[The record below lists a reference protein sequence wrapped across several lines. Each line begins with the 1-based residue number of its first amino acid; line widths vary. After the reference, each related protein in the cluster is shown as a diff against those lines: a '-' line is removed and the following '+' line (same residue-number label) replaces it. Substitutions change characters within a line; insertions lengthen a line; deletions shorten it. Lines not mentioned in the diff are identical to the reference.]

1 MSTCDLPSPGSTG
14 EGLEVRVAR
23 HNLPTWI
30 DGEEVYGSE
39 QFAVRYPYTGE
50 VIGTAPRLSREEVTR
65 ILDCSG
71 TLRFELSRH
80 ERAQLLNR
88 IADRLQAEEE
98 DFATLITLES
108 GLALKDTRYE
118 MRRAQDVF
126 RFAAMEA
133 LRDDGQVFACD
144 TSANGKNR
152 RAYTLREPLR
162 LVTAIT
168 PFNHPLNQV
177 AHKVAPSIATNN
189 VMVLKPSSR
198 TPLAAL
204 RLARIMREAGLPD
217 GMVTIVTGAAEEIGP
232 ILWTH
237 PAVELVSL
245 TGGTEIGKRVASELG
260 YRRAIL
266 ELGGNDPLIVLRDAD
281 LDEAARLATAG
292 AFKNSGQRCTA
303 VKRIIVEEPVADA
316 LGESLAAAAATL
328 KVGDP
333 LDPETDIGTVIGEAD
348 AVAFERRKNDALAAG
363 ARLLFGGER
372 RGAQLTPTVL
382 DHVRPEMEIVAC
394 ETFGPYAP
402 LLRVPDLDAAIATAN
417 QQDFGLSSG
426 VVTNDLRAI
435 NRCIRELRV
444 GSVNIR
450 EVPGYRTELTPF
462 GGTKDSGL
470 GVKEGVIEA
479 MKAMT
484 FTKLYTLPW
493 D

>member
-1 MSTCDLPSPGSTG
+1 MTPTDTRFDLPLLI
-14 EGLEVRVAR
+14 EGKEVRTPDVLEV
-23 HNLPTWI
+23 H
-30 DGEEVYGSE
+30 
-39 QFAVRYPYTGE
+39 YPYTGE
-50 VIGTAPRLSREEVTR
+50 VIGSVPKLTRDEVWAL
-65 ILDCSG
+65 LDRMSERKFDL
-71 TLRFELSRH
+71 TRH
-80 ERAQLLNR
+80 ERATILNR
-88 IADRLQAEEE
+88 IADGLEADAR
-98 DFATLITLES
+98 DFARLITLES
-108 GLALKDTRYE
+108 GLCMKDTQYE
-118 MRRAQDVF
+118 LRRAQDVF

-133 LRDDGQVFACD
+133 LRDDGQVFSCD

-152 RAYTLREPLR
+152 RAYTMKVPLR
-162 LVTAIT
+162 LVGAIT

-189 VMVLKPSSR
+189 VMVLKPSGR

-204 RLARIMREAGLPD
+204 RLARVMAEAGLPE
-217 GMVTIVTGAAEEIGP
+217 GMVTFVTGDAEEVGP
-232 ILWTH
+232 PLWRH

-245 TGGTEIGKRVASELG
+245 TGGTPIGKRIATEMG
-260 YRRAIL
+260 YKRAIL
-266 ELGGNDPLIVLRDAD
+266 ELGGNDPLIVLKDAD
-281 LDEAARLATAG
+281 LDEAVNLALYG

-303 VKRIIVEEPVADA
+303 VKRIIVEEPLGDA
-316 LGESLAAAAATL
+316 FAAKLAAAAPTL

-333 LDPETDIGTVIGEAD
+333 LDSSTDIGTVISEAD
-348 AVAFERRKNDALAAG
+348 AADFERRMNDAIAAG
-363 ARLLFGGER
+363 AKLLYGGQR
-372 RGAQLTPTVL
+372 HGAQITPTVL

-402 LLRVPDLDAAIATAN
+402 IIRVANLDEAIAVAN
-417 QQDFGLSSG
+417 DQDFGLSSG
-426 VVTNDLRAI
+426 VVTNNLKAI

-470 GVKEGVIEA
+470 GVKEGVIES
-479 MKAMT
+479 MRAMT

>member
-1 MSTCDLPSPGSTG
+1 MMNATAIGTRLPQ
-14 EGLEVRVAR
+14 
-23 HNLPTWI
+23 HDLPTWI
-30 DGEEVYGSE
+30 NGQEVRGDRRFS
-39 QFAVRYPYTGE
+39 VCYPYTGE
-50 VIGTAPRLSREEVTR
+50 VIGSAPRLSREAVTR
-65 ILDCSG
+65 ALDHAG
-71 TLRFELSRH
+71 QRRFDLSRH
-80 ERAQLLNR
+80 ERAQVLNR
-88 IADRLQAEEE
+88 IADLLQAEED
-98 DFATLITLES
+98 DFAMLITLES

-162 LVTAIT
+162 LVAAIT

-204 RLARIMREAGLPD
+204 RLGRVMREAGLPD
-217 GMVTIVTGAAEEIGP
+217 GMVTFVTGEAEEIGP
-232 ILWTH
+232 LLWMH

-245 TGGTEIGKRVASELG
+245 TGGTEIGKRVAAEMG

-281 LDEAARLATAG
+281 PAEAIGLATYG

-303 VKRIIVEEPVADA
+303 VKRIIVEGALADD
-316 LGESLAAAAATL
+316 LAAGLAIAAAPL

-333 LDPETDIGTVIGEAD
+333 LDPDTDIGTVISEAD
-348 AVAFERRKNDALAAG
+348 AIEFERRMNQALQDG
-363 ARLLFGGER
+363 ATLLYGGER
-372 RGAQLTPTVL
+372 RGAQITPAVL
-382 DHVRPEMEIVAC
+382 DHVRPEMELVGC

-402 LLRVPDLDAAIATAN
+402 ILRVSDLDDAIATAN

-444 GSVNIR
+444 GTVNIR
-450 EVPGYRTELTPF
+450 EIPGYRTELTPF

-470 GVKEGVIEA
+470 GVKEGVVEA

>member
-1 MSTCDLPSPGSTG
+1 MTATATTSKTLF
-14 EGLEVRVAR
+14 R
-23 HNLPTWI
+23 HDLPTWI
-30 DGEEVYGSE
+30 AGQEVYGGK
-39 QFAVRYPYTGE
+39 QFVVHYPYTGE
-50 VIGTAPRLSREEVTR
+50 AIGSAPRLSRDEVARVLDDAGTR
-65 ILDCSG
+65 SFD
-71 TLRFELSRH
+71 LSRH
-80 ERAQLLNR
+80 ERAQLLNG

-118 MRRAQDVF
+118 LRRAQDVF

-144 TSANGKNR
+144 TSANGKHR

-162 LVTAIT
+162 LVAAIT

-198 TPLAAL
+198 TPLSAL

-217 GMVTIVTGAAEEIGP
+217 GMVTIVTGDAEEIGP
-232 ILWTH
+232 VLWRH

-245 TGGTEIGKRVASELG
+245 TGGTEIGKRVAQELG

-266 ELGGNDPLIVLRDAD
+266 ELGGNDPLIVLGDAD
-281 LDEAARLATAG
+281 LDEAVRLATYG

-303 VKRIIVEEPVADA
+303 VKRIIAEEPIADA
-316 LGESLAAAAATL
+316 LAAGVAAATTML
-328 KVGDP
+328 HVGDP
-333 LDPETDIGTVIGEAD
+333 LDPRTDIGTIIAEDEAID
-348 AVAFERRKNDALAAG
+348 FERRMNDALASG
-363 ARLLFGGER
+363 AKLLYGGQR
-372 RGAQLTPTVL
+372 RGAQLTPAVL
-382 DHVRPEMEIVAC
+382 DHVRPEMELVAC

-402 LLRVPDLDAAIATAN
+402 ILRVPDLDAAIATAN
-417 QQDFGLSSG
+417 LQDFGLSSG

-444 GSVNIR
+444 GTVNIR

-462 GGTKDSGL
+462 GGTKASGL
-470 GVKEGVIEA
+470 GVKEGVVEA

>member
-1 MSTCDLPSPGSTG
+1 MSAVATSALP
-14 EGLEVRVAR
+14 R
-23 HNLPTWI
+23 HDLPTWI
-30 DGEEVYGSE
+30 DGREVFGDQ
-39 QFAVRYPYTGE
+39 QFEVRYPYTGE
-50 VIGTAPRLSREEVTR
+50 AIGSAPRLSRDEVAAV
-65 ILDCSG
+65 LDRAAER
-71 TLRFELSRH
+71 RFDLSRH
-80 ERAQLLNR
+80 ERAQILNR

-118 MRRAQDVF
+118 LRRAQDVF

-162 LVTAIT
+162 LVAAIT

-189 VMVLKPSSR
+189 VMVLKPSGR

-204 RLARIMREAGLPD
+204 RLARVMREAGLPD
-217 GMVTIVTGAAEEIGP
+217 GMVTMVTGDAEEIGP
-232 ILWTH
+232 VLWRH

-245 TGGTEIGKRVASELG
+245 TGGTEIGKRVANELG

-281 LDEAARLATAG
+281 NDEAVRLASYG

-316 LGESLAAAAATL
+316 LAEGLAASAATL
-328 KVGDP
+328 RVGDP
-333 LDPETDIGTVIGEAD
+333 LDPKTDIGTVIAERD
-348 AVAFERRKNDALAAG
+348 AIEFERRMHDALDRG
-363 ARLLFGGER
+363 ATLLYGGER
-372 RGAQLTPTVL
+372 NGAQITPAVL
-382 DHVRPEMEIVAC
+382 DRVTPEMELVGC

-402 LLRVPDLDAAIATAN
+402 IIRVPDLDAAIATAN
-417 QQDFGLSSG
+417 RQDFGLSSG

-435 NRCIRELRV
+435 NRCILELRV
-444 GSVNIR
+444 GTVNIR

-493 D
+493 E

>member
-1 MSTCDLPSPGSTG
+1 MTAIATATSVLP
-14 EGLEVRVAR
+14 
-23 HNLPTWI
+23 HHDLPTWI
-30 DGEEVYGSE
+30 DGQEVRGDR
-39 QFAVRYPYTGE
+39 QFDVRYPYTGE
-50 VIGTAPRLSREEVTR
+50 VIGSAPRLSRDTVST
-65 ILDCSG
+65 ILDRASMR
-71 TLRFELSRH
+71 RFDLSRH
-80 ERAQLLNR
+80 ERAQVLNR
-88 IADRLQAEEE
+88 IADRLQAEED

-108 GLALKDTRYE
+108 GLSLKDTRYE

-152 RAYTLREPLR
+152 RAYTMREPLR
-162 LVTAIT
+162 LVASIT

-198 TPLAAL
+198 TPLSAL
-204 RLARIMREAGLPD
+204 RLARIMAEAGLPD
-217 GMVTIVTGAAEEIGP
+217 GMVTMVTGDAEEIGP
-232 ILWTH
+232 LLWTH

-245 TGGTEIGKRVASELG
+245 TGGTEIGKRVAAELG

-266 ELGGNDPLIVLRDAD
+266 ELGGNDPLIVLGDAD
-281 LDEAARLATAG
+281 IDEAVRLATYG

-303 VKRIIVEEPVADA
+303 VKRIIAEEPVADA
-316 LGESLAAAAATL
+316 LAEGLAAAAATL

-333 LDPETDIGTVIGEAD
+333 LDPKTDIGTVIAEQD
-348 AVAFERRKNDALAAG
+348 AVDFERRMQG
-363 ARLLFGGER
+363 AIAEGATLLYGGER
-372 RGAQLTPTVL
+372 TGAQITPAVL
-382 DHVRPEMEIVAC
+382 DHVRPGMEIVAR

-402 LLRVPDLDAAIATAN
+402 ILRVPNLDAAIATAN
-417 QQDFGLSSG
+417 RQDFGLSAG

-444 GSVNIR
+444 GTVNIR

-470 GVKEGVIEA
+470 GVKEGVVEA

>member
-1 MSTCDLPSPGSTG
+1 MTPTDTRFDLPLLI
-14 EGLEVRVAR
+14 EGKEVRTPDVLEV
-23 HNLPTWI
+23 H
-30 DGEEVYGSE
+30 
-39 QFAVRYPYTGE
+39 YPYTGE
-50 VIGTAPRLSREEVTR
+50 VIGSVPKLTRDEVWAL
-65 ILDCSG
+65 LDRMSERKFDL
-71 TLRFELSRH
+71 TRH
-80 ERAQLLNR
+80 ERATILNR
-88 IADRLQAEEE
+88 IADGLEADAR
-98 DFATLITLES
+98 DFARLITLES
-108 GLALKDTRYE
+108 GLCMNDTQYE
-118 MRRAQDVF
+118 LRRAQDVF

-133 LRDDGQVFACD
+133 LRDDGQVFSCD

-152 RAYTLREPLR
+152 RAYTMKVPLR
-162 LVTAIT
+162 LVGAIT

-189 VMVLKPSSR
+189 VMVLKPSGR

-204 RLARIMREAGLPD
+204 RLARVMAEAGLPE
-217 GMVTIVTGAAEEIGP
+217 GMVTFVTGDAEEVGP
-232 ILWTH
+232 PLWRH

-245 TGGTEIGKRVASELG
+245 TGGTPIGKRIATEMG
-260 YRRAIL
+260 YKRAIL
-266 ELGGNDPLIVLRDAD
+266 ELGGNDPLIVLKDAD
-281 LDEAARLATAG
+281 LDEAVNLALYG

-303 VKRIIVEEPVADA
+303 VKRIIVEEPLGDA
-316 LGESLAAAAATL
+316 FAAKLAAAAPTL

-333 LDPETDIGTVIGEAD
+333 LDSSTDIGTVISEAD
-348 AVAFERRKNDALAAG
+348 AADFERRMNDAIAAG
-363 ARLLFGGER
+363 AKLLYGGQR
-372 RGAQLTPTVL
+372 HGAQITPTVL

-402 LLRVPDLDAAIATAN
+402 IIRVANLDEAIAVAN
-417 QQDFGLSSG
+417 DQDFGLSSG
-426 VVTNDLRAI
+426 VVTNNLKAI

-470 GVKEGVIEA
+470 GVKEGVIES
-479 MKAMT
+479 MRAMT

>member
-1 MSTCDLPSPGSTG
+1 MTTITDLFDLPLLIDGR
-14 EGLEVRVAR
+14 EVR
-23 HNLPTWI
+23 TTDSI
-30 DGEEVYGSE
+30 
-39 QFAVRYPYTGE
+39 AVHYPYTGQ
-50 VIGTAPRLSREEVTR
+50 VVGSVPKLTRSEVTAV
-65 ILDCSG
+65 LDRASERKF
-71 TLRFELSRH
+71 TLSRH
-80 ERAQLLNR
+80 ERAQILNR
-88 IADRLQAEEE
+88 IADHLEADAEN
-98 DFATLITLES
+98 FARLITLES
-108 GLALKDTRYE
+108 GLCLKDTTYE
-118 MRRAQDVF
+118 LRRAQDVF

-133 LRDDGQVFACD
+133 LRDDGMVFACD

-162 LVTAIT
+162 LVGAIT

-189 VMVLKPSSR
+189 VMVLKPSGR

-204 RLARIMREAGLPD
+204 RLAQVMAEAGLPE
-217 GMVTIVTGAAEEIGP
+217 GMVTMVTGDAEEVGP
-232 ILWTH
+232 PLWLH

-245 TGGTEIGKRVASELG
+245 TGGTPIGKRIASEMG
-260 YRRAIL
+260 YKRAIL
-266 ELGGNDPLIVLRDAD
+266 ELGGNDPLIVLEDGD
-281 LDEAARLATAG
+281 VDEAVKLALYG

-303 VKRIIVEEPVADA
+303 VKRIIVDETKADEFA
-316 LGESLAAAAATL
+316 EKLAKLTPSL

-333 LDPETDIGTVIGEAD
+333 LDPSTDIGTVISEGD
-348 AVAFERRKNDALAAG
+348 AKDFERRMRDAIEAG
-363 ARLLFGGER
+363 ATLLVGGQR
-372 RGAQLTPTVL
+372 SGAQITPAVL

-402 LLRVPDLDAAIATAN
+402 IIRVRGLDEAIATAN
-417 QQDFGLSSG
+417 RQDFGLSSG
-426 VVTNDLRAI
+426 VVTNNLQAI
-435 NRCIRELRV
+435 NRCIRELKV

-470 GVKEGVIEA
+470 GVKEGVIES